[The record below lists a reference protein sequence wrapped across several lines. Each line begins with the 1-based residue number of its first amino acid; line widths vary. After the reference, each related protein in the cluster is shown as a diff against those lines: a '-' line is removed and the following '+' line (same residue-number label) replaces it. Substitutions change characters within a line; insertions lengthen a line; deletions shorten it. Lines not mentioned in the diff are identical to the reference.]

1 MPTELAPL
9 TGARGEPMGEW
20 TSEPMPGT
28 HGRWVRLIVLRANEW
43 SPAVRA
49 GREEV
54 VARAVA
60 ALDLELALPRG
71 LPASR
76 AREELRE
83 LVDGDALLHSDPMTA
98 EMLEAFGWEPPGGAS
113 GSTTCPRSGCR

>member
-1 MPTELAPL
+1 MHVELATL
-9 TGARGEPMGEW
+9 TDARGEPMGEW
-20 TSEPMPGT
+20 ASEPIPGAP
-28 HGRWVRLIVLRANEW
+28 GRWVRLIVLRANEW

-98 EMLEAFGWEPPGGAS
+98 EMLEAL
-113 GSTTCPRSGCR
+113 GCTMP

>member
-28 HGRWVRLIVLRANEW
+28 RGRWVRVIVVRANEW
-43 SPAVRA
+43 SPVVRA
-49 GREEV
+49 GWEEA

-60 ALDLELALPRG
+60 ALDLDVALFGESP
-71 LPASR
+71 PDR
-76 AREELRE
+76 AKDALWE
-83 LVDGDALLHSDPMTA
+83 LVEGHALLLLDPLTA